1 MVKQRTIAAFIS
13 RSALGFFL
21 LPLILFVCLSLFPHA
36 SSMAAEPVF
45 HFSSGKEG
53 TEPDGSAYRKMELM
67 NRGEAVPASAVEME
81 DAWCQYYFRQAKAK
95 PEDVR
100 RGTARFI
107 TAVHQITPVVQNGKW
122 VVRPV
127 SPVAGTCTML
137 VRFRYGGQRYIVQ
150 KQLNLYGRGWNAKE
164 WQEDMARQN
173 ALTSSLPLPYLSFG
187 AVRNFYTGQELSG
200 QYKNINWAVAKE
212 AGVLSVKV
220 IDDIHADTASVV
232 SAPGGEFSYRIPL
245 LPPLQA
251 SVWRQAKQRIFA
263 VSVPQSEAQTPL
275 FTEIDFR
282 DNYAA
287 HDNIPHG
294 FLVMVLF
301 AVLTA
306 VVIAFW
312 QRRPY
317 RHGY

>member
-1 MVKQRTIAAFIS
+1 MVKQRAIAAFIS

-21 LPLILFVCLSLFPHA
+21 LPFILFVCLSLFPHA
-36 SSMAAEPVF
+36 SGTAAEPVF
-45 HFSSGKEG
+45 HFSSGKES
-53 TEPDGSAYRKMELM
+53 TEPDGSAYREMELM

-81 DAWCQYYFRQAKAK
+81 DAWCQYYFRQAKTK

-107 TAVHQITPVVQNGKW
+107 TAVHQITPVVRNGKW

-127 SPVAGTCTML
+127 SPVAGTCTIL

-150 KQLNLYGRGWNAKE
+150 KQFNLYGRGWNAKE

-173 ALTSSLPLPYLSFG
+173 ALTSYLPLPYLSFG
-187 AVRNFYTGQELSG
+187 TVRNFYTGQELSG
-200 QYKNINWAVAKE
+200 QYKNINWATAKE

-263 VSVPQSEAQTPL
+263 VSVPQSAAQTPL

-287 HDNIPHG
+287 YDNIPHG

-301 AVLTA
+301 TVLTA

-312 QRRPY
+312 QRRTC

>member
-1 MVKQRTIAAFIS
+1 
-13 RSALGFFL
+13 
-21 LPLILFVCLSLFPHA
+21 
-36 SSMAAEPVF
+36 
-45 HFSSGKEG
+45 
-53 TEPDGSAYRKMELM
+53 
-67 NRGEAVPASAVEME
+67 
-81 DAWCQYYFRQAKAK
+81 
-95 PEDVR
+95 
-100 RGTARFI
+100 
-107 TAVHQITPVVQNGKW
+107 
-122 VVRPV
+122 
-127 SPVAGTCTML
+127 
-137 VRFRYGGQRYIVQ
+137 
-150 KQLNLYGRGWNAKE
+150 
-164 WQEDMARQN
+164 MARQN